1 MYILRRIEVI
11 DLDGVYRVKDV
22 KTRVEH
28 ECDSCHKLYPKGTR
42 MSHASGI
49 AITDDEVKPYSI
61 YVCQKCVEEAQID
74 EGEEAY
80 SEHLDIYG

>member
-1 MYILRRIEVI
+1 
-11 DLDGVYRVKDV
+11 
-22 KTRVEH
+22 
-28 ECDSCHKLYPKGTR
+28 

-61 YVCQKCVEEAQID
+61 YVCQKCVEEAKID